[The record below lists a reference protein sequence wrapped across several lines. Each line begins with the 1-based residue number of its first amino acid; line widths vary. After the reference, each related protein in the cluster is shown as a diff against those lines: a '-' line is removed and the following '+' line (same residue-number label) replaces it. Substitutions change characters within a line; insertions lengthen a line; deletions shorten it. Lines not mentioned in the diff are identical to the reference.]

1 MRVDVGKTHANHY
14 YHCKQKQAEQR
25 LATQWS
31 GYGFRVN
38 DSGFLITCKHLVSDV
53 STITVTDV
61 RGNVRAASVV
71 CSSSALDLA
80 VLLTEKL
87 SSPNNNHRPFPSIE
101 KQPSPFSEQPSFS
114 MQPEAEVSQ

>member
-1 MRVDVGKTHANHY
+1 MSSTISQVTQCVMRVDVGKTHAGSGT
-14 YHCKQKQAEQR
+14 QKPSEQ
-25 LATQWS
+25 QWS

-38 DSGFLITCKHLVSDV
+38 DSGFLITCEHLVSDV

-87 SSPNNNHRPFPSIE
+87 SSPHNN
-101 KQPSPFSEQPSFS
+101 Q
-114 MQPEAEVSQ
+114 